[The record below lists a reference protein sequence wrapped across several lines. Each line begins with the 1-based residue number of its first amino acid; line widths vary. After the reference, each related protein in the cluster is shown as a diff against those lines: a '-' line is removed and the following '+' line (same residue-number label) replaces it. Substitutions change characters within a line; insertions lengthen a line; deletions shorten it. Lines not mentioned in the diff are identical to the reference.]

1 MTLPIMPTFI
11 PGYLGTLMLNGEDVS
26 AMISGATLSLTRNA
40 LNKPTL
46 GQPWGFSIAGQR
58 AGSISYNGHL
68 SAEQAADLQTI
79 YMSEVP
85 VAFSF
90 QMGEGGGE
98 TDAGLYTG
106 NAIVTELS
114 HDVGADAEWDWSLSC
129 QTTGP
134 VNYTPA
140 S

>member
-1 MTLPIMPTFI
+1 MPTFI

-46 GQPWGFSIAGQR
+46 GQPWGYAIAGQR

-90 QMGEGGGE
+90 QIGEGGGE

-114 HDVGADAEWDWSLSC
+114 HDVGADAEWDWSLSY